1 MKPTVS
7 IPTDF
12 LDALMSKKLNGT
24 EIQAALA
31 LAKLTWGE
39 GLDEVQVTLTKLA
52 DMLSTG
58 RPTVAHA
65 LARLAEYKLLVVRRC
80 IGDHRGNVYRL
91 VPQVPRWNAP
101 LKTPEL
107 RVRVFRRDDYTCQY
121 CGTRDPDRM
130 TLDHLVPQI
139 AGGPADLGNLV
150 ASCVGCNLEKSS
162 VGLGEFFRRH
172 PVAHARLGPLLDCAR
187 VFRPP
192 PRPAWAVAA
201 DRRPGAVAVPEMEA
215 RDLPSAAQARMAF
228 PAFVCPIF
236 ERRCPLTEG
245 ERWRVP
251 IPKHRED

>member
-1 MKPTVS
+1 MKPTIS
-7 IPTDF
+7 IPTTW
-12 LDALMSKKLNGT
+12 LDALMSKKLNAT

-58 RPTVAHA
+58 RTTVAHA
-65 LARLAEYKLLVVRRC
+65 LARLAEYRLLVIQRC
-80 IGDHRGNVYRL
+80 LGDHRGNVYRL
-91 VPQVPRWNAP
+91 VGQVPRWKAP

-139 AGGPADLGNLV
+139 AGGPFDLGNLV
-150 ASCVGCNLEKSS
+150 ASCVECNVEKSA
-162 VGLGEFFRRH
+162 VGLAVFFRRH

-187 VFRPP
+187 VLRPP
-192 PRPAWAVAA
+192 ARPPR
-201 DRRPGAVAVPEMEA
+201 AVAVPDMEA
-215 RDLPSAAQARMAF
+215 RDLPSAAVARMSF
-228 PAFVCPIF
+228 PAFICPIF
-236 ERRCPLTEG
+236 ERRCPIAMTNEQP
-245 ERWRVP
+245 EM
-251 IPKHRED
+251 INDQ